1 MHGSKHEDDG
11 HSTPEPDVRSKAMP
25 RMILSLALV
34 GVMVGLMIGRLTA
47 PDELVLE
54 QVVVVQDG
62 LDLWFNEEPPLHGE
76 NVEGT
81 VAVVFQAE
89 GKSQRGQLMLQGKPV
104 GWRLQKSQEGLLLTV
119 IAARPLRGEWAGAED
134 AGRWKVQVRL
144 HE

>member
-54 QVVVVQDG
+54 QVAVVQDG